1 LHSAVENEEV
11 GRWGISDTAGK
22 KGKSMLFVLE
32 VNEVEDYVTHKP
44 QQFSAFALAYKEL
57 VDASLRVKRRTE
69 IRI

>member
-1 LHSAVENEEV
+1 
-11 GRWGISDTAGK
+11 
-22 KGKSMLFVLE
+22 MLFVLE